1 MWLIKSPK
9 MELDFP
15 RLANRL
21 FDEFFSRPW
30 LDLTMD
36 STVWVP
42 KIDIKETKDSYEILA
57 DLPGLDKKDIQVS
70 LHDNVLTL
78 KGERRYEE
86 KQEDQDRCYYE
97 RSYGHF
103 FRSVQLPD
111 RVDEKKVQAE
121 YKDGVLRIKLVKSE
135 EAKAREIEIK

>member
-1 MWLIKSPK
+1 MWLIKRPRIE
-9 MELDFP
+9 MDFP
-15 RLANRL
+15 RLADRL
-21 FDEFFSRPW
+21 FNEFFSTPW

-36 STVWVP
+36 STVWAP
-42 KIDIKETKDSYEILA
+42 KIDIKESKDSYEILA
-57 DLPGLDKKDIQVS
+57 DLPGLDRKDIQVS

-97 RSYGHF
+97 RSYGQF
-103 FRSVQLPD
+103 FRSVRLPD

-121 YKDGVLRIKLVKSE
+121 YKDGVLRIKLAKSE